1 MTKVCGL
8 FLGAAVL
15 AAVGCGTTEKSY
27 MADEPPPLA
36 KADPRTTELDPVRL
50 TAGERVVAA
59 EDISEDNVH
68 ESILKLDS
76 GIKHDGRSLSK
87 VGK

>member
-8 FLGAAVL
+8 FLAAAVL
-15 AAVGCGTTEKSY
+15 AAVGCGTTEKTWT
-27 MADEPPPLA
+27 ADEPPPLA

-50 TAGERVVAA
+50 PAGERVVAA
-59 EDISEDNVH
+59 EDITEDNLH
-68 ESILKLDS
+68 ESLLKLGG
-76 GIKHDGRSLSK
+76 GIKDDSRSLSR